1 MKDIC
6 IRESYTDKKTNEE
19 KVSWNR
25 VGVLIET
32 SEGKQY
38 VKMYAIPGV
47 LMSVFERKAKEPVK
61 PAPAPDDFNPDEF

>member
-6 IRESYTDKKTNEE
+6 VRESFTDKKTGEE

-25 VGVLIET
+25 VGVLIEAN
-32 SEGKQY
+32 GKQY

-47 LMSVFERKAKEPVK
+47 LMSVFERKAKERENK
-61 PAPAPDDFNPDEF
+61 PEPRDSEEVDLA

>member
-6 IRESYTDKKTNEE
+6 IRESYVDKKTNEE

-25 VGVLIET
+25 VGILIET
-32 SEGKQY
+32 GGKQY

-47 LMSVFERKAKEPVK
+47 LMSVFERKAKEPQK
-61 PAPAPDDFNPDEF
+61 PVNSDADDVETVEL